1 MSWRAEGQFK
11 GLTILNWAWDHG
23 YLIDDTRKAY
33 RLEPQAD
40 LAGVRDSFFVIVRRW
55 LMGDTFAE
63 IAVASATAVD
73 DTLAI

>member
-1 MSWRAEGQFK
+1 
-11 GLTILNWAWDHG
+11 
-23 YLIDDTRKAY
+23 LIDDTRKAY